1 MRDFFIEWFEKL
13 VTVIVVII
21 CVGVLIGSLAT
32 MASEGLIAGLLVLIG
47 GAVYAVMMGGML
59 YLVLGVYHN
68 TRRTAEAI
76 EMLAAQ
82 E

>member
-76 EMLAAQ
+76 EMLAAK